1 MFTANSALNS
11 TRDVLFNQFK
21 NTETQVFGQGRD
33 GPAARVMQLLN
44 DTENA
49 VALGAMSLWEGIDLQ
64 DASIDSLVMTRLPFP
79 VPRDPIHE
87 ARSENLENPFNGYF
101 VPEAVTKFRQ
111 GFGRLIRSR
120 TDRGVFVVLDRRII
134 SKRYGRLF
142 QKSIPQGTVRRVT
155 LGTISEYVE
164 KWLAGVP
171 V

>member
-1 MFTANSALNS
+1 
-11 TRDVLFNQFK
+11 
-21 NTETQVFGQGRD
+21 
-33 GPAARVMQLLN
+33 MQLLN
-44 DTENA
+44 DADDA

-64 DASIDSLVMTRLPFP
+64 DASINSLVMTRLPFP

-120 TDRGVFVVLDRRII
+120 SDRGVFVVLDRRII
-134 SKRYGRLF
+134 SKSYGRVF

-155 LGTISEYVE
+155 LGTLSEYIV
-164 KWLAGVP
+164 KWFAGEP